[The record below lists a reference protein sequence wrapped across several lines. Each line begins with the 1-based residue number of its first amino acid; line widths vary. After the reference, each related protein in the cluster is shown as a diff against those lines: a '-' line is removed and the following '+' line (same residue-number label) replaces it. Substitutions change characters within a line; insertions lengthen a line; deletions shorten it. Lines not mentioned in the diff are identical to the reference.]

1 MNEIVIAPE
10 WLAIANIYLERGS
23 IEAVAHALNI
33 PQYQVTETLGKREVR
48 AYLDNVYL
56 DLGYRNRSTIAAA
69 MDKIIEQKMNEM
81 EESEMGS
88 SKDIAEL
95 LMMAHK
101 MRMDEIKAQTQA
113 GDSIKQQT
121 NVQIN
126 NPGGANYGAFLQKL
140 MEPV

>member
-56 DLGYRNRSTIAAA
+56 DLGYRNRSTIAKA
-69 MDKIIEQKMNEM
+69 MDKIIQIKIDEM
-81 EESEMGS
+81 EDSEMGS

-101 MRMDEIKAQTQA
+101 MRMDEIKALNT

-140 MEPV
+140 MEPQ

>member
-23 IEAVAHALNI
+23 IEETARALAI
-33 PQYQVTETLGKREVR
+33 PAYQVTETLGKREVR

-101 MRMDEIKAQTQA
+101 MRMDEIKALNT

-140 MEPV
+140 MEPQ